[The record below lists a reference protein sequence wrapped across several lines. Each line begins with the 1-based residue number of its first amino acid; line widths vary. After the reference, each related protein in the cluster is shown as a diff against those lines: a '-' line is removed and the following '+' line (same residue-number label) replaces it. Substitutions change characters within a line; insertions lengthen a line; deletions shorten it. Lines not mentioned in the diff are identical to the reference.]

1 MADHESGEVE
11 EEDENV
17 YELMIEL
24 RRSEPGNQFG
34 PCVMLLRKTLG
45 LVNSWCLV
53 FAVMWIVDK
62 GLFVEAEVELTEL
75 HVN

>member
-53 FAVMWIVDK
+53 FAVM
-62 GLFVEAEVELTEL
+62 
-75 HVN
+75 